1 MCFSPVTKSVPL
13 WPVPH
18 SSVLNTCSF
27 TGVQS
32 TKTFK
37 NSHGGMQKVDI
48 VLSIQKMP
56 VVYCLILQKIWRF
69 CVFNVY
75 FLCIIWALI
84 LSAGAHL
91 RFLMTCKYT
100 STWIYYHS
108 LAILRTIP
116 LWFWSKISY
125 NRKSHLYKENLL
137 VLGQHTD
144 SLESFKDT
152 EQTLVLVC

>member
-1 MCFSPVTKSVPL
+1 MTKSVPL

-56 VVYCLILQKIWRF
+56 VVYCLILQQIWRF

-84 LSAGAHL
+84 LSAGAYL

-137 VLGQHTD
+137 VLG
-144 SLESFKDT
+144 
-152 EQTLVLVC
+152 

>member
-1 MCFSPVTKSVPL
+1 MTKSVPL

-18 SSVLNTCSF
+18 SSVLNTCSL

-37 NSHGGMQKVDI
+37 TVMVECKKLTLFYQYKKCQLCIH
-48 VLSIQKMP
+48 
-56 VVYCLILQKIWRF
+56 CLILQKIWRF

-125 NRKSHLYKENLL
+125 NRKNHLYKENLL